1 MKNSQKILET
11 SHEMIYSVKQVI
23 KLGNNIL
30 KYIFMIIVIG
40 CISFGIYKMSQN
52 DKKEANETIDQT
64 STVTT
69 IQTDLRLAVC
79 NFDTIN
85 PLLTNNR
92 NVQEISKIIYEPLV
106 TLSGDYKMQYCLADE
121 IAKTDEVNYV
131 IKLRK
136 GVLWQDG
143 TNFTSNDVKF
153 TVDMIKN
160 GGFNTVYANNLK
172 NVVALE
178 VIDET
183 TVKMILS
190 EPVDFFEYYLT
201 FPILSAKY
209 YEGQDFKTTEKN
221 ATPIG
226 TGMFKIATVDSNIIK
241 LVKNDLYWDS
251 SKSAMA
257 KEVNINLYGSAG
269 ELYNAFKNGEI
280 DVIDVKIENV
290 EDYIGSIGY
299 KKIEYKSR
307 NYDFLTFNTQN
318 ILFSDAKVRKA
329 ISKMIDKNNIVASC
343 LGAGYVPSNFSLD
356 MGNWLYT
363 KDLSVQTNTE
373 EAAQILIRSRLGI

>member
-1 MKNSQKILET
+1 
-11 SHEMIYSVKQVI
+11 MIYSVKQVI

-30 KYIFMIIVIG
+30 KYIFIIIVMG
-40 CISFGIYKMSQN
+40 CIGFGIYKMSQN
-52 DKKEANETIDQT
+52 NKAQTNETVDQT

-69 IQTDLRLAVC
+69 IQTDLRLAVS

-85 PLLTNNR
+85 PLLSNNR

-106 TLSGDYKMQYCLADE
+106 TLKEDYKIQYCLAEE
-121 IAKTDEVNYV
+121 IAKTDDLNYV
-131 IKLRK
+131 IKLRH

-143 TNFTSNDVKF
+143 TSFTSNDVKF
-153 TVDMIKN
+153 TVDLIKN
-160 GGFNTVYANNLK
+160 GGFNTIYANNL
-172 NVVALE
+172 NAVVGLE

-183 TVKMILS
+183 TLKMTLS
-190 EPVDFFEYYLT
+190 APTDFFEYHLT
-201 FPILSAKY
+201 FPILSANHY
-209 YEGQDFKTTEKN
+209 AGQEFTTSEKN
-221 ATPIG
+221 ISPIG
-226 TGMFKIATVDSNIIK
+226 TGLFKIATVDSNVIK
-241 LVKNDLYWDS
+241 LTQNELYWDS
-251 SKSAMA
+251 SKSPMA
-257 KEVNINLYGSAG
+257 KEININLYNSTG

-280 DVIDVKIENV
+280 DLIDVKIENV
-290 EDYIGSIGY
+290 EEYIGSIGY

-318 ILFSDAKVRKA
+318 TVFADANVRKA

-343 LGAGYVPSNFSLD
+343 LGAGYVSSNFSLD

-373 EAAQILIRSRLGI
+373 EAAQILIRCRLGI

>member
-106 TLSGDYKMQYCLADE
+106 TLSGDYKMQYCLAEE

-160 GGFNTVYANNLK
+160 GG
-172 NVVALE
+172 
-178 VIDET
+178 
-183 TVKMILS
+183 
-190 EPVDFFEYYLT
+190 
-201 FPILSAKY
+201 
-209 YEGQDFKTTEKN
+209 
-221 ATPIG
+221 
-226 TGMFKIATVDSNIIK
+226 
-241 LVKNDLYWDS
+241 
-251 SKSAMA
+251 
-257 KEVNINLYGSAG
+257 
-269 ELYNAFKNGEI
+269 
-280 DVIDVKIENV
+280 
-290 EDYIGSIGY
+290 
-299 KKIEYKSR
+299 
-307 NYDFLTFNTQN
+307 
-318 ILFSDAKVRKA
+318 
-329 ISKMIDKNNIVASC
+329 
-343 LGAGYVPSNFSLD
+343 
-356 MGNWLYT
+356 
-363 KDLSVQTNTE
+363 
-373 EAAQILIRSRLGI
+373 

>member
-1 MKNSQKILET
+1 
-11 SHEMIYSVKQVI
+11 
-23 KLGNNIL
+23 
-30 KYIFMIIVIG
+30 MIIVIG

-106 TLSGDYKMQYCLADE
+106 TLSGDYKMQYCLAEE